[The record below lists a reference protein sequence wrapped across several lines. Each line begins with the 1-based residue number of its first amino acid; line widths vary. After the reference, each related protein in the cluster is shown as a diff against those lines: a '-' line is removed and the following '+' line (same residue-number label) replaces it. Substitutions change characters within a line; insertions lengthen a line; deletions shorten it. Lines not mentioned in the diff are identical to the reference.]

1 MSSKHNMK
9 LDDCNQPTQNAR
21 SIRGIIAIAIVSLI
35 WATTFPLTKDA
46 VTSFSPVVLTASR
59 FTVAAAIFTPYLRSL
74 NAQILRDGTVLGLL
88 LFTCFAFQAIGLE
101 TANANRGGFIFS
113 LNVIIVPF
121 LGALFGQPLLLKTV
135 LAAGVALTGIGIMCW
150 ENGSLGIGDLLLFG
164 DTFIYGVYMLVLQE
178 TVQRHSTLSLTAI
191 QLWIVA
197 VLSAVWA
204 VPNLSVGQFETL
216 SNNYGIVL
224 YLGLVGTAGTTWLET
239 IGQQWIS
246 ASEAALLCTLDP
258 VLTSVFSF
266 WLLGE
271 KFGVRGFIG
280 TALVLTAL
288 ILSQSKS
295 QYIDRKLMFGAEDV

>member
-1 MSSKHNMK
+1 MK
-9 LDDCNQPTQNAR
+9 LDDCNQSTQNALH
-21 SIRGIIAIAIVSLI
+21 IRGIIAIAIVSLI

-46 VTSFSPVVLTASR
+46 VTSFSPAVLTASR

-74 NAQILRDGTVLGLL
+74 NVQILRDGTVLGLL
-88 LFTCFAFQAIGLE
+88 LFACFAFQAIGLE

-113 LNVIIVPF
+113 LNVIIVP
-121 LGALFGQPLLLKTV
+121 LLAALFGQPLLIKTL

-150 ENGSLGIGDLLLFG
+150 ENGSLGMGDLFLFAE
-164 DTFIYGVYMLVLQE
+164 TFIYGVYMLVLQE
-178 TVQRHSTLSLTAI
+178 TAQRHSTLSLTAI

-197 VLSAVWA
+197 VLSIVWA
-204 VPNLSVGQFETL
+204 APEMTEQFETL
-216 SNNYGIVL
+216 NNNYGIVL
-224 YLGLVGTAGTTWLET
+224 YLALVGTAGTTWLET

-271 KFGVRGFIG
+271 KFGVRGLIG

-295 QYIDRKLMFGAEDV
+295 QYIDRKLIFGAERV

>member
-1 MSSKHNMK
+1 MK
-9 LDDCNQPTQNAR
+9 LDDRNQPTQNALH
-21 SIRGIIAIAIVSLI
+21 IQGIIAIAIVSLI

-46 VTSFSPVVLTASR
+46 VTSFSPAVLTASR
-59 FTVAAAIFTPYLRSL
+59 FTIAAAIFTPYLRSL
-74 NAQILRDGTVLGLL
+74 NAQILRDGAILGLL
-88 LFTCFAFQAIGLE
+88 LFACFAFQAIGLE

-113 LNVIIVPF
+113 LNVIIVP
-121 LGALFGQPLLLKTV
+121 LLAALFGQPLLLKTV
-135 LAAGVALTGIGIMCW
+135 LAATVSLIGIGIMCW

-164 DTFIYGVYMLVLQE
+164 ETFIYGVYMLVLQV
-178 TVQRHSTLSLTAI
+178 TAQRHSTLSLTAI

-204 VPNLSVGQFETL
+204 APEMVGQFEAL
-216 SNNYGIVL
+216 SNNYGIIL
-224 YLGLVGTAGTTWLET
+224 YLSLVGTAGTIWLET

-271 KFGVRGFIG
+271 KFGVRGLIG
-280 TALVLTAL
+280 TVLVLTAL

-295 QYIDRKLMFGAEDV
+295 QYIDRKLIFGAEDI

>member
-1 MSSKHNMK
+1 MK
-9 LDDCNQPTQNAR
+9 LDDRNQSTQNALH
-21 SIRGIIAIAIVSLI
+21 IQGIIAIALVSLI

-46 VTSFSPVVLTASR
+46 VTSFSPAVLTASR
-59 FTVAAAIFTPYLRSL
+59 FTIAAAIFTPYLRSL

-88 LFTCFAFQAIGLE
+88 LFACFAFQAIGLE

-113 LNVIIVPF
+113 LNVIIVP
-121 LGALFGQPLLLKTV
+121 LLAALFGQPLLLKTV
-135 LAAGVALTGIGIMCW
+135 LAAIVSLIGIGIMCW

-164 DTFIYGVYMLVLQE
+164 ETFIYGVYMLVLQG
-178 TVQRHSTLSLTAI
+178 TAQRHSTLSLTAI

-204 VPNLSVGQFETL
+204 APEMVGQFEAL
-216 SNNYGIVL
+216 SNNYGIIL
-224 YLGLVGTAGTTWLET
+224 YLSLVGTAGTIWLET

-271 KFGVRGFIG
+271 KFGVRGLIG
-280 TALVLTAL
+280 TVLVLTAL

-295 QYIDRKLMFGAEDV
+295 QYIDRKLIFGAEDI

>member
-1 MSSKHNMK
+1 MK
-9 LDDCNQPTQNAR
+9 LADCNQPTQNALH
-21 SIRGIIAIAIVSLI
+21 IRGIIAIAIVSLI

-46 VTSFSPVVLTASR
+46 VTSFSPDVLTASR

-74 NAQILRDGTVLGLL
+74 NAQILRDGAILGLL
-88 LFTCFAFQAIGLE
+88 LFACFALQAIGLE

-113 LNVIIVPF
+113 LNVIIVPL

-150 ENGSLGIGDLLLFG
+150 ENGSLGMGDLLLFG
-164 DTFIYGVYMLVLQE
+164 DTFIYGVYMLVLQA
-178 TVQRHSTLSLTAI
+178 TAQRHSTLSLTAI

-204 VPNLSVGQFETL
+204 APEMVGQLETL
-216 SNNYGIVL
+216 SNNYGIIL
-224 YLGLVGTAGTTWLET
+224 YLGLVGTAGTIWLET

-246 ASEAALLCTLDP
+246 ATEAALLCTLDP
-258 VLTSVFSF
+258 VLASVFSF
-266 WLLGE
+266 WLLSE
-271 KFGVRGFIG
+271 KFGVRGLIG

-295 QYIDRKLMFGAEDV
+295 QYIDRKLIFGAEHV

>member
-1 MSSKHNMK
+1 MK
-9 LDDCNQPTQNAR
+9 LDDCNQPTPNALH
-21 SIRGIIAIAIVSLI
+21 IRGIIAIAIVSLI

-46 VTSFSPVVLTASR
+46 VTSFSPSVLTASR
-59 FTVAAAIFTPYLRSL
+59 FTVAAAIFTPCLRSL
-74 NAQILRDGTVLGLL
+74 NTQILRDGTVLGLL
-88 LFTCFAFQAIGLE
+88 LFACFAFQAIGLE

-113 LNVIIVPF
+113 LNAIIIP
-121 LGALFGQPLLLKTV
+121 LLAALFGQPLLIKTI

-150 ENGSLGIGDLLLFG
+150 ENGSLGIGDLLLFAE
-164 DTFIYGVYMLVLQE
+164 TFIYGVYMLVLQE
-178 TVQRHSTLSLTAI
+178 TAQRHSTLSLTAI

-204 VPNLSVGQFETL
+204 APEMVGQFETL
-216 SNNYGIVL
+216 RNNYVIIL
-224 YLGLVGTAGTTWLET
+224 YLGLVGTAGTIWLET

-246 ASEAALLCTLDP
+246 ATEAALLCTIDP

-280 TALVLTAL
+280 TVLVLIAL
-288 ILSQSKS
+288 ILSQIKS
-295 QYIDRKLMFGAEDV
+295 EYIDKKLIFGTEDI

>member
-1 MSSKHNMK
+1 MK
-9 LDDCNQPTQNAR
+9 LDDCNQPTPNALH
-21 SIRGIIAIAIVSLI
+21 IRGIIAIAIVSLI

-46 VTSFSPVVLTASR
+46 VTSFSPAVLTASR

-74 NAQILRDGTVLGLL
+74 NVQILRDGTVLGLL
-88 LFTCFAFQAIGLE
+88 LFACFAFQAIGLE

-113 LNVIIVPF
+113 LNVIIVP
-121 LGALFGQPLLLKTV
+121 LLAALFGQPLLIKTL

-150 ENGSLGIGDLLLFG
+150 ENGSLGMGDLFLFAE
-164 DTFIYGVYMLVLQE
+164 TFIYGVYMLVLQE
-178 TVQRHSTLSLTAI
+178 TAQRHSTLSLTAI

-197 VLSAVWA
+197 VLSIVWA
-204 VPNLSVGQFETL
+204 APEMAEQFETL
-216 SNNYGIVL
+216 NNNYGIIL
-224 YLGLVGTAGTTWLET
+224 YLALVGTAGTTWLET

-271 KFGVRGFIG
+271 KFGVRGLIG

-295 QYIDRKLMFGAEDV
+295 QYIDRKLIFGAERV

>member
-1 MSSKHNMK
+1 M
-9 LDDCNQPTQNAR
+9 Q
-21 SIRGIIAIAIVSLI
+21 SL
-35 WATTFPLTKDA
+35 AFRQL
-46 VTSFSPVVLTASR
+46 VLTASR

-88 LFTCFAFQAIGLE
+88 LFACFAFQAIGLE

-113 LNVIIVPF
+113 LNVIIVP
-121 LGALFGQPLLLKTV
+121 LLAALFGQPLLLKTV
-135 LAAGVALTGIGIMCW
+135 LAAGVALIGIGIMCW
-150 ENGSLGIGDLLLFG
+150 ENGSLGIGDLFLFG
-164 DTFIYGVYMLVLQE
+164 DTFVFGVYMLVLQG
-178 TVQRHSTLSLTAI
+178 TAQRHSTLSLTAI

-204 VPNLSVGQFETL
+204 APEIVGQFETL
-216 SNNYGIVL
+216 RNNYGLIL

-266 WLLGE
+266 GYS
-271 KFGVRGFIG
+271 VRS
-280 TALVLTAL
+280 LESV
-288 ILSQSKS
+288 
-295 QYIDRKLMFGAEDV
+295 V

>member
-1 MSSKHNMK
+1 MTNDK
-9 LDDCNQPTQNAR
+9 PTTTENALH
-21 SIRGIIAIAIVSLI
+21 IRGIIAIAIVSLI
-35 WATTFPLTKDA
+35 WATTFPITKDA
-46 VTSFSPVVLTASR
+46 VTSISPAVLTASR

-88 LFTCFAFQAIGLE
+88 LFACFAFQAIGLE

-113 LNVIIVPF
+113 LNVIIVP
-121 LGALFGQPLLLKTV
+121 LLAALFGQPLLLKTV
-135 LAAGVALTGIGIMCW
+135 LAAGVALIGIGIMCW
-150 ENGSLGIGDLLLFG
+150 ENGSLGIGDLFLFG
-164 DTFIYGVYMLVLQE
+164 DTFVFGVYMLVLQG
-178 TVQRHSTLSLTAI
+178 TAQRHSTLSLTAI

-204 VPNLSVGQFETL
+204 APEIVGQFETL
-216 SNNYGIVL
+216 RNNYGLIL

-271 KFGVRGFIG
+271 KFGVRGLIG
-280 TALVLTAL
+280 TALVLAAL
-288 ILSQSKS
+288 ILSQNKS
-295 QYIDRKLMFGAEDV
+295 QYIDRKLIFGTEDV

>member
-1 MSSKHNMK
+1 MTNDK
-9 LDDCNQPTQNAR
+9 PTTTENALH
-21 SIRGIIAIAIVSLI
+21 IRGIIAIAIVSLI
-35 WATTFPLTKDA
+35 WATTFPITKDA
-46 VTSFSPVVLTASR
+46 VTSISPAVLTASR

-88 LFTCFAFQAIGLE
+88 LFACFAFQAIGLE

-113 LNVIIVPF
+113 LNVILVP
-121 LGALFGQPLLLKTV
+121 LLAALFGQPLLLKTV
-135 LAAGVALTGIGIMCW
+135 LAAGVALIGIGIMCW
-150 ENGSLGIGDLLLFG
+150 ENGSLGIGDLFLFG
-164 DTFIYGVYMLVLQE
+164 DTFVFGVYMLVLQG
-178 TVQRHSTLSLTAI
+178 TAQRHSTLSLTAI

-204 VPNLSVGQFETL
+204 APEIVGQFETL
-216 SNNYGIVL
+216 RNNYGLIL

-271 KFGVRGFIG
+271 KFGVRGLIG
-280 TALVLTAL
+280 TALVLAAL
-288 ILSQSKS
+288 ILSQNKS
-295 QYIDRKLMFGAEDV
+295 QYIDRKLIFGTEDV

>member
-1 MSSKHNMK
+1 MK
-9 LDDCNQPTQNAR
+9 LDDCNQPTPNALH
-21 SIRGIIAIAIVSLI
+21 IRGIIAIAIVSLI

-46 VTSFSPVVLTASR
+46 VTSFSPSVLTASR
-59 FTVAAAIFTPYLRSL
+59 FTLAAAIFTPYLRSL

-88 LFTCFAFQAIGLE
+88 LFACFAFQAIGLE

-113 LNVIIVPF
+113 LNVIIVP
-121 LGALFGQPLLLKTV
+121 LLAALFGQPLLIKTL
-135 LAAGVALTGIGIMCW
+135 LAAAVALTGIGIMCW
-150 ENGSLGIGDLLLFG
+150 ENGSLGIGDLLLFAE
-164 DTFIYGVYMLVLQE
+164 TFIYGVYMLVLQE
-178 TVQRHSTLSLTAI
+178 TAQRHSTLSLTAI

-204 VPNLSVGQFETL
+204 APEMVGQFETL
-216 SNNYGIVL
+216 RNNYIIIL
-224 YLGLVGTAGTTWLET
+224 YLGLVGTAGTIWLET

-246 ASEAALLCTLDP
+246 ATEAALLCTLDP

-280 TALVLTAL
+280 TVLVLIAL
-288 ILSQSKS
+288 ILSQVKS
-295 QYIDRKLMFGAEDV
+295 EYIDKKLIFGTEDI

>member
-9 LDDCNQPTQNAR
+9 LDDCNQPTPNALH
-21 SIRGIIAIAIVSLI
+21 IRGIIAIAIVSLI

-46 VTSFSPVVLTASR
+46 VTSFSPAVLTASR
-59 FTVAAAIFTPYLRSL
+59 FTIAAAIFTPYLRSL

-88 LFTCFAFQAIGLE
+88 LFACFAFQAIGLE

-113 LNVIIVPF
+113 LNVIIVP
-121 LGALFGQPLLLKTV
+121 LLAALFGQPFFLKTI

-150 ENGSLGIGDLLLFG
+150 ENGSLGIGDLLLFAE
-164 DTFIYGVYMLVLQE
+164 TFIYGVYMLVLQE
-178 TVQRHSTLSLTAI
+178 TAQRHSTLSLTAI

-204 VPNLSVGQFETL
+204 APEMVGQFETL
-216 SNNYGIVL
+216 RNNYGIIL
-224 YLGLVGTAGTTWLET
+224 YLGLVGTAGTIWLET

-246 ASEAALLCTLDP
+246 ATEAALLCTLDP

-280 TALVLTAL
+280 TALVLIAL
-288 ILSQSKS
+288 ILSQIKS
-295 QYIDRKLMFGAEDV
+295 EYIDKKLIFGTEDV

>member
-9 LDDCNQPTQNAR
+9 LDDCNQPTPNALH
-21 SIRGIIAIAIVSLI
+21 IRGIIAIAIVSLI

-46 VTSFSPVVLTASR
+46 VTSFSPSVLTASR
-59 FTVAAAIFTPYLRSL
+59 FTIAAAIFTPYLRSL

-88 LFTCFAFQAIGLE
+88 LFACFAFQAIGLE

-113 LNVIIVPF
+113 LNVIIVP
-121 LGALFGQPLLLKTV
+121 LLAALFGQPLFVKTL
-135 LAAGVALTGIGIMCW
+135 LAAAVALTGIGIMCW
-150 ENGSLGIGDLLLFG
+150 ENGSLGIGDLLLFAE
-164 DTFIYGVYMLVLQE
+164 TFIYGVYMLVLQE
-178 TVQRHSTLSLTAI
+178 TAQRHSTLSLTAI

-204 VPNLSVGQFETL
+204 APEMVGQFETL
-216 SNNYGIVL
+216 RNNYVIIL
-224 YLGLVGTAGTTWLET
+224 YLGLVGTAGTIWLET

-246 ASEAALLCTLDP
+246 ATEAALLCTLDP

-280 TALVLTAL
+280 TVLVLIAL
-288 ILSQSKS
+288 ILSQIKS
-295 QYIDRKLMFGAEDV
+295 EYIDKKLIFGTEDV

>member
-1 MSSKHNMK
+1 MK
-9 LDDCNQPTQNAR
+9 LDDRNQPTQNALH
-21 SIRGIIAIAIVSLI
+21 IQGIIAIAIVSLI

-46 VTSFSPVVLTASR
+46 VTNFSPAVLTASR
-59 FTVAAAIFTPYLRSL
+59 FTIAAAIFTPYLRSL

-88 LFTCFAFQAIGLE
+88 LFACFAFQAIGLE

-113 LNVIIVPF
+113 LNVIIVP
-121 LGALFGQPLLLKTV
+121 LLAALLGQPLLLKTV
-135 LAAGVALTGIGIMCW
+135 LAATVSLIGIGIMCW

-164 DTFIYGVYMLVLQE
+164 ETFIYGVYMLVLQG
-178 TVQRHSTLSLTAI
+178 TAQRHSTLSLTAI

-197 VLSAVWA
+197 VLSVVWA
-204 VPNLSVGQFETL
+204 APEMVGQFEAL
-216 SNNYGIVL
+216 SNNYGIIL
-224 YLGLVGTAGTTWLET
+224 YLSLVGTAGTIWLET

-271 KFGVRGFIG
+271 KFGVRGLIG
-280 TALVLTAL
+280 TVLVLTAL

-295 QYIDRKLMFGAEDV
+295 QYIDRKLIFGAEDI

>member
-1 MSSKHNMK
+1 MK
-9 LDDCNQPTQNAR
+9 LDDRNQSTQNAR
-21 SIRGIIAIAIVSLI
+21 HIQGIIAIAIVSLI

-46 VTSFSPVVLTASR
+46 VTNFSPSVLTASR
-59 FTVAAAIFTPYLRSL
+59 FSVAAAIFTPYLRSL
-74 NAQILRDGTVLGLL
+74 NAHILRDGTVLGLL
-88 LFTCFAFQAIGLE
+88 LFACFAFQAIGLE

-113 LNVIIVPF
+113 LNVIIVP
-121 LGALFGQPLLLKTV
+121 LLAALFGQPLVLKTL
-135 LAAGVALTGIGIMCW
+135 LAAGFALTGIGIMSW

-164 DTFIYGVYMLVLQE
+164 ETCIYGVYMLVLQR
-178 TVQRHSTLSLTAI
+178 TAQRHSTLSLTAI

-204 VPNLSVGQFETL
+204 APEMVGQFETL
-216 SNNYGIVL
+216 SNKYGIIL
-224 YLGLVGTAGTTWLET
+224 YLGLVGTAGTIWLET

-246 ASEAALLCTLDP
+246 ATEAALLCTLDP

-271 KFGVRGFIG
+271 KFGVRGLIG
-280 TALVLTAL
+280 TVLVLTAL

-295 QYIDRKLMFGAEDV
+295 QYIDKKLIFGTEHI

>member
-1 MSSKHNMK
+1 MNKKDHMK
-9 LDDCNQPTQNAR
+9 LDDCNQPTPNALH
-21 SIRGIIAIAIVSLI
+21 IRGIIAIAIVSLI

-46 VTSFSPVVLTASR
+46 VTSFSPAVLTASR
-59 FTVAAAIFTPYLRSL
+59 FTLAAAIFTPYLRSL

-88 LFTCFAFQAIGLE
+88 LFACFAFQAIGLE

-113 LNVIIVPF
+113 LNVIIVPL
-121 LGALFGQPLLLKTV
+121 LGALFGQPLLIKTL

-150 ENGSLGIGDLLLFG
+150 ENGSLGIGDLLLFAE
-164 DTFIYGVYMLVLQE
+164 TFIYGLYMLVLQR
-178 TVQRHSTLSLTAI
+178 TAQRHSTLSLTAI

-197 VLSAVWA
+197 VLSAIWA
-204 VPNLSVGQFETL
+204 APEIVGQFKTL
-216 SNNYGIVL
+216 SNNYGIIL
-224 YLGLVGTAGTTWLET
+224 YLGLVGTAGTIWLET

-280 TALVLTAL
+280 TVLVLTAL
-288 ILSQSKS
+288 ILSQIKS
-295 QYIDRKLMFGAEDV
+295 QYIDRKLIFGAEDV

>member
-1 MSSKHNMK
+1 MK
-9 LDDCNQPTQNAR
+9 LDDCNQPTPNALH
-21 SIRGIIAIAIVSLI
+21 IRGIIAIAIVSLI

-46 VTSFSPVVLTASR
+46 VTSFSPSVLTASR

-88 LFTCFAFQAIGLE
+88 LFACFAFQAIGLE

-113 LNVIIVPF
+113 LNAIIIP
-121 LGALFGQPLLLKTV
+121 LLAALFGQPLFLKTI

-150 ENGSLGIGDLLLFG
+150 ENGSLGIGDLLLFAE
-164 DTFIYGVYMLVLQE
+164 TFIYGVYMLVLQE
-178 TVQRHSTLSLTAI
+178 TAQRHSTLSLTAI

-204 VPNLSVGQFETL
+204 APEMVGQFETL
-216 SNNYGIVL
+216 RNNYVIIL
-224 YLGLVGTAGTTWLET
+224 YLGLVGTAGTIWLET

-246 ASEAALLCTLDP
+246 ATEAALLCTIDP

-280 TALVLTAL
+280 TVLVLIAL
-288 ILSQSKS
+288 ILSQIKS
-295 QYIDRKLMFGAEDV
+295 EYIDKKLIFGTEDI

>member
-1 MSSKHNMK
+1 MNGKHNMK
-9 LDDCNQPTQNAR
+9 LDDCTQRTQNALH
-21 SIRGIIAIAIVSLI
+21 IRGIIAIAIVTLI

-46 VTSFSPVVLTASR
+46 VTSFSPAVLTASR
-59 FTVAAAIFTPYLRSL
+59 FTVAAAIFTPHLRSL
-74 NAQILRDGTVLGLL
+74 NVQILRDGIVLGLL
-88 LFTCFAFQAIGLE
+88 LFACFAFQARGLE

-113 LNVIIVPF
+113 LNVIIVPL
-121 LGALFGQPLLLKTV
+121 LGALFGQPLLLKTL

-150 ENGSLGIGDLLLFG
+150 ENGSLGMGDLLLFG
-164 DTFIYGVYMLVLQE
+164 DTFMYGVYMLVLQQ
-178 TVQRHSTLSLTAI
+178 TAQRHLTLSLTAI

-197 VLSAVWA
+197 VLSTIWA
-204 VPNLSVGQFETL
+204 VPDLSVGQFETL

-246 ASEAALLCTLDP
+246 ASEAALLCILDP

-271 KFGVRGFIG
+271 KFGVRGLIG
-280 TALVLTAL
+280 TPLVLTAL

-295 QYIDRKLMFGAEDV
+295 QYIDRKLIFGGEHV

>member
-1 MSSKHNMK
+1 MK
-9 LDDCNQPTQNAR
+9 LDDCNQPTQNALH
-21 SIRGIIAIAIVSLI
+21 IQGIIAIAIVSLI

-46 VTSFSPVVLTASR
+46 VTSFSPAVLTASR
-59 FTVAAAIFTPYLRSL
+59 FSVAAAIFTPYLRSL
-74 NAQILRDGTVLGLL
+74 NAQILRDGAILGLL
-88 LFTCFAFQAIGLE
+88 LFACFAFQAIGLE

-113 LNVIIVPF
+113 LNVIIVPL
-121 LGALFGQPLLLKTV
+121 LGALLGQPLLIKTV

-164 DTFIYGVYMLVLQE
+164 ETFIYGVYMLVLQG
-178 TVQRHSTLSLTAI
+178 TAQRHSTLSLTAI

-204 VPNLSVGQFETL
+204 APQMVGQFETL
-216 SNNYGIVL
+216 SNNYGIIL
-224 YLGLVGTAGTTWLET
+224 YLGLIGTAATIWLET

-246 ASEAALLCTLDP
+246 ATEAALLCTLDP

-280 TALVLTAL
+280 TVLVLTAL

-295 QYIDRKLMFGAEDV
+295 QYIDRKLIFGAENI

>member
-9 LDDCNQPTQNAR
+9 LDDCNQPTPNALH
-21 SIRGIIAIAIVSLI
+21 IRGIIAIAIVSLI

-46 VTSFSPVVLTASR
+46 VTSFSPSVLTASR
-59 FTVAAAIFTPYLRSL
+59 FTLAAAIFTPYLRSL

-88 LFTCFAFQAIGLE
+88 LFACFAFQAIGLE

-113 LNVIIVPF
+113 LNVIIVP
-121 LGALFGQPLLLKTV
+121 LLAALFGQPLLIKTL
-135 LAAGVALTGIGIMCW
+135 LAAAVALTGIGIMCW
-150 ENGSLGIGDLLLFG
+150 ENGSLGIGDLLLFAE
-164 DTFIYGVYMLVLQE
+164 TFIYGVYMLVLQE
-178 TVQRHSTLSLTAI
+178 TAQRHSTLSLTAI

-204 VPNLSVGQFETL
+204 APEMVGQFETL
-216 SNNYGIVL
+216 RNNYIIIL
-224 YLGLVGTAGTTWLET
+224 YLGLVGTAGTIWLET

-246 ASEAALLCTLDP
+246 ATEAALLCTLDP

-280 TALVLTAL
+280 TVLVLIAL
-288 ILSQSKS
+288 ILSQVKS
-295 QYIDRKLMFGAEDV
+295 EYIDKKLIFGTEDI

>member
-1 MSSKHNMK
+1 MK
-9 LDDCNQPTQNAR
+9 LDDCNQPTQNALH
-21 SIRGIIAIAIVSLI
+21 IQGIIAIAIVSLI

-46 VTSFSPVVLTASR
+46 VTSFSPAVLTASR
-59 FTVAAAIFTPYLRSL
+59 FSVAAAIFTPYLRSL
-74 NAQILRDGTVLGLL
+74 NVQILRDGAILGLL
-88 LFTCFAFQAIGLE
+88 LFACFAFQAIGLE

-113 LNVIIVPF
+113 LNVIIVP
-121 LGALFGQPLLLKTV
+121 LLAALFGQPLLLKTL

-164 DTFIYGVYMLVLQE
+164 ETCIYGVYMLVLQG

-204 VPNLSVGQFETL
+204 APQMVGQFETL
-216 SNNYGIVL
+216 SNNYGIIL
-224 YLGLVGTAGTTWLET
+224 YLSLVGTAGTIWLET

-271 KFGVRGFIG
+271 KFGVRGLIG
-280 TALVLTAL
+280 TVLVLTAL

-295 QYIDRKLMFGAEDV
+295 QYIDKKLIFGAEDI

>member
-1 MSSKHNMK
+1 MK
-9 LDDCNQPTQNAR
+9 LDDCNQPTPNALH
-21 SIRGIIAIAIVSLI
+21 IRGIIAIAIVSLI

-46 VTSFSPVVLTASR
+46 VTSFSPAVLTASR
-59 FTVAAAIFTPYLRSL
+59 FTIAAAIFTPYLRSL

-88 LFTCFAFQAIGLE
+88 LFACFAFQAIGLE

-113 LNVIIVPF
+113 LNVIIVP
-121 LGALFGQPLLLKTV
+121 LLAALFGQPFFLKTI

-150 ENGSLGIGDLLLFG
+150 ENGSLGIGDLLLFAE
-164 DTFIYGVYMLVLQE
+164 TFIYGVYMLVLQE
-178 TVQRHSTLSLTAI
+178 TAQRHSTLSLTAI

-204 VPNLSVGQFETL
+204 APEMVGQFETL
-216 SNNYGIVL
+216 RNNYGIIL
-224 YLGLVGTAGTTWLET
+224 YLGLVGTAGTIWLET

-246 ASEAALLCTLDP
+246 ATEAALLCTLDP

-280 TALVLTAL
+280 TALVLIAL
-288 ILSQSKS
+288 ILSQIKS
-295 QYIDRKLMFGAEDV
+295 EYIDKKLIFGTEDV

>member
-9 LDDCNQPTQNAR
+9 LDDCNQPTPNALH
-21 SIRGIIAIAIVSLI
+21 IRGIIAIAIVSLI

-46 VTSFSPVVLTASR
+46 VTSFSPAVLTASR
-59 FTVAAAIFTPYLRSL
+59 FA
-74 NAQILRDGTVLGLL
+74 
-88 LFTCFAFQAIGLE
+88 CFAFQAIGLE

-113 LNVIIVPF
+113 LNVIIVPL

-150 ENGSLGIGDLLLFG
+150 ENGSLGMGDLLLFG

-178 TVQRHSTLSLTAI
+178 TAQRHSTLSLTAI

-197 VLSAVWA
+197 VLSTIWA
-204 VPNLSVGQFETL
+204 VPDLSVGQFETL

-271 KFGVRGFIG
+271 KFGVGGLIG

-295 QYIDRKLMFGAEDV
+295 QYIDRKLIFGGEHV